1 MEYKIVLAGVTGA
14 GKTTAIGTVSEID
27 PVRTDVRNHD
37 PTLAKEFT
45 TVGLDYGE
53 IALDGDDRLRLYGTP
68 GQVRFEYMWRIVS
81 RGALGLVIL
90 VDNSQ
95 DGALSS
101 LETYVGGFADLI
113 ERTACVVGVGR
124 SESHPEPGL
133 DDYADRL
140 LEQGVVCPVVP
151 VDVRRRSD
159 VLMLLDLLLTQLEM
173 KTGITDGPLE

>member
-1 MEYKIVLAGVTGA
+1 MEYKIVFAGVTGA
-14 GKTTAIGTVSEID
+14 GKTTAIGAVSEID

-37 PTLAKEFT
+37 PSVAKEFT

-53 IALDGDDRLRLYGTP
+53 IALDGGDRLRLYGTP
-68 GQVRFEYMWRIVS
+68 GQIRFEFMWRIVS
-81 RGALGLVIL
+81 QGALGLVIL

-95 DGALSS
+95 DGAMAALD
-101 LETYVGGFADLI
+101 TYVEGFSTLI

-133 DDYADRL
+133 DDYAARL
-140 LEQGVVCPVVP
+140 AQRGVVCPVVP
-151 VDVRRRSD
+151 VDVRHRSD

-173 KTGITDGPLE
+173 KTGTTDEFF